1 MRPASLPGQP
11 PKAGQKINFRQR
23 QKSGAG
29 RNLSDKDKAGRRREP
44 RVANAGRPEKGK
56 YEKQGKKNGSK
67 GSPLSEARRQKL
79 TGKSFCF
86 PRFG

>member
-29 RNLSDKDKAGRRREP
+29 RNLSDKDKAGSECRPPGKRE
-44 RVANAGRPEKGK
+44 V
-56 YEKQGKKNGSK
+56 
-67 GSPLSEARRQKL
+67 
-79 TGKSFCF
+79 
-86 PRFG
+86 

>member
-29 RNLSDKDKAGRRREP
+29 RNLSDKDKAGRRKESGGECRLP
-44 RVANAGRPEKGK
+44 GK
-56 YEKQGKKNGSK
+56 MEV
-67 GSPLSEARRQKL
+67 
-79 TGKSFCF
+79 
-86 PRFG
+86 

>member
-29 RNLSDKDKAGRRREP
+29 RNLSDKDKAGRRTESGAAGGECRLPGKRE
-44 RVANAGRPEKGK
+44 V
-56 YEKQGKKNGSK
+56 
-67 GSPLSEARRQKL
+67 
-79 TGKSFCF
+79 
-86 PRFG
+86 